1 MKRFGNKIS
10 VNSFPCVKPTCS
22 DIFLIVAL
30 ITFFLYEN
38 AVCAY
43 ASFPH

>member
-1 MKRFGNKIS
+1 MLTVSLVYSQR
-10 VNSFPCVKPTCS
+10 VPTF
-22 DIFLIVAL
+22 FLIVAL